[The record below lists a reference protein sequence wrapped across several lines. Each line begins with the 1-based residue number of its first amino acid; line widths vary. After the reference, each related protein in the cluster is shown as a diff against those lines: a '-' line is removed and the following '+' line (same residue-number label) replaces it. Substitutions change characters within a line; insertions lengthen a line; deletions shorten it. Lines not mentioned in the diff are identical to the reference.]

1 LRRFLL
7 FTICVI
13 ALALFI
19 INLKYITPAHSAQ
32 ETRVDVSQE
41 KKPVRS
47 VVFAIG
53 VNKYFVDDKIEGV
66 IMDARPFIKNG
77 RTFVP
82 VRYMGNA
89 LGVTNDNIAWNG
101 DLNKAGL
108 RFGGNSVDMII
119 GVARITV
126 NGRDRDIDV
135 APVLNESEGRTYLP
149 ARYIAEGLGFEVDW
163 DEASQTVLCWPKG
176 EARPDVNAVK
186 QYIENMNKQVPT
198 QNPAAPPNL
207 ITTNKTGDKPEDV
220 KQLEGLLGVTTGWYS
235 PYWLYRPVWD
245 KSTWDEAMWELANQ
259 NSGRSYFALRYDTEN
274 SLVAVE
280 IKWIRNLS
288 DIRGVELDLSPM
300 EKVLNWRFPG
310 HSDKVQEIMTKAW
323 DIAEKARASEGFVV
337 PPVGSNLPP
346 RDTKPYYY
354 YIDGQKVAINSLG
367 VAFVQVIIS
376 KD

>member
-1 LRRFLL
+1 MRRFLL
-7 FTICVI
+7 FI
-13 ALALFI
+13 AFVLVLALFT
-19 INLKYITPAHSAQ
+19 INLKHITPAHSAQ
-32 ETRVDVSQE
+32 ETRVDVYQE

-53 VNKYFVDDKIEGV
+53 VNKYFVDGKTEGV
-66 IMDARPFIKNG
+66 TMDARPFIKDG

-89 LGVTNDNIAWNG
+89 LGVTNDNITWNG
-101 DLNKAGL
+101 DRNKAGL
-108 RFGGNSVDMII
+108 RLGGNSVEMII

-126 NGRDRDIDV
+126 NNQDRDIDV
-135 APVLNESEGRTYLP
+135 APFLSESEGRTYLP
-149 ARYIAEGLGFEVDW
+149 ARYIAEGLGFEVEW

-176 EARPDVNAVK
+176 EARPDVNAVMK
-186 QYIENMNKQVPT
+186 YIETINKPVTTP
-198 QNPAAPPNL
+198 NPATPPNL
-207 ITTNKTGDKPEDV
+207 ITTNKNGDKPEDV

-245 KSTWDEAMWELANQ
+245 KSTWDEAMWKLANQ
-259 NSGRSYFALRYDTEN
+259 NNSRSYFAFRYDTEN

-288 DIRGVELDLSPM
+288 DIRRVELDLGPM
-300 EKVLNWRFPG
+300 EKVLNWKFPN
-310 HSDKVQEIMTKAW
+310 HPEKVQEVMTKAW
-323 DIAEKARASEGFVV
+323 DIAKKARASGGFVV

-346 RDTKPYYY
+346 RDIEPHFY
-354 YIDGQKVAINSLG
+354 YIDGQKISINSIG
-367 VAFVQVIIS
+367 VAFVQAIIS